1 MNSQKY
7 CCPKC
12 GSDHTKSLSVIR
24 NEGVARSTSMGWVK
38 GKFVRLDS
46 TAVSN
51 AASNAAPPR
60 RENPI
65 GAFLVDILIY
75 WFVQDKWWL
84 KYWAILAVTGTL
96 RIPLNGIIFMCIIF
110 YRFPGFIKY
119 MRESIKDTARRND
132 TLWERKNIWSNSYD
146 CQRCGHRFVLNE
158 NNVLGVSSNVLGVN
172 NTLDMSNASEVSG
185 IALSLLAEA
194 IKESQNKK

>member
-1 MNSQKY
+1 MDSQKY

-24 NEGVARSTSMGWVK
+24 NEGVTRSTSMGWVK
-38 GKFVRLDS
+38 GKFVRLDN
-46 TAVSN
+46 TAVSS
-51 AASNAAPPR
+51 AASKAKPPG
-60 RENPI
+60 RENPV
-65 GAFLVDILIY
+65 GAFLSDILIY

-84 KYWAILAVTGTL
+84 KYWAILAVTSFL
-96 RIPLNGIIFMCIIF
+96 RVHIEGIIFLCIIL

-119 MRESIKDTARRND
+119 MRESIKDTKRRND

-158 NNVLGVSSNVLGVN
+158 DNVLGVN
-172 NTLDMSNASEVSG
+172 SNILDMNNAVEVSG
-185 IALSLLAEA
+185 IAFSLLTKAF
-194 IKESQNKK
+194 KDNQNKK

>member
-1 MNSQKY
+1 MDSQKY

-12 GSDHTKSLSVIR
+12 GSDQTKSLSVIR
-24 NEGVARSTSMGWVK
+24 NEGVAKSTSMGWVK

-51 AASNAAPPR
+51 AASKAAPPR

-65 GAFLVDILIY
+65 GAFLADILTY

-84 KYWAILAVTGTL
+84 KYWMILGVTSVL
-96 RIPLNGIIFMCIIF
+96 RIHLDGIIFLCIIL

-119 MRESIKDTARRND
+119 MRESIKDTRRRND

-158 NNVLGVSSNVLGVN
+158 DNGLGVSSN
-172 NTLDMSNASEVSG
+172 TLDLSNVSEVSG
-185 IALSLLAEA
+185 IALSLIAKA
-194 IKESQNKK
+194 IKENQNKK